1 MDCRDRRYCKTYFAV
16 DNRLYAFVQ
25 FDRPKIENHL
35 LTPESMK
42 KRKSGFTLSGK
53 NLAAENRIF
62 LYVATRFFLRYN
74 EKNGGRKQMKILLTA
89 INAKYI
95 HSNLAVYNLRAY
107 AAHYAKGM
115 ADSDT
120 VEIGEYTINNQME
133 DILEGIYKA
142 KPDVLMFSC
151 YIWNIAFVEELAEEF
166 HKLRPEVPVWV
177 GGPEVSYETES
188 FLREHPQITGVMIGE
203 GEKTFCEL
211 AEYYAGESRRDK
223 EKQKIQETQITGE
236 GKSTEERSKPGEIP
250 GIAYR
255 NGDEII
261 FTAPREMLDLSD
273 IPFCYDKAGDFKNRI
288 IYYESSRGCPFS
300 CSYCLSSVEKQLR
313 FRDAELVKKEL
324 QFFIDREVPQ
334 VKFVDRTFNCN
345 HAHAMEIWSYIKE
358 HDNGITNFHFEIS
371 ADLLREEE
379 LALIGTMRPGLIQ
392 LEIGV
397 QSTNGAT
404 IREIHRTMQLE
415 RLKEVVKEVQKHENI
430 HEHLDLIAGLPYED
444 YDSFRHSFNDVY
456 ALKPQQL
463 QLGFLKVLKGSHMM
477 EMCREYGIVYK
488 TQEPYEVLST
498 KWLDYDHVLKL
509 KTVENMVEVYY
520 NSGQFQNTL
529 EYLEKFFP
537 DAFSIY
543 ERLGSFYMEKGYG
556 DVSHTRMRRYEILL
570 EFLEDVPEISMD
582 QVKDQMV
589 YDLYLRENLKSRPGF
604 ARDQKPFERQI
615 WDFRKREKVAKNAHV
630 EVFADGTVLLFNYA
644 DRDPLTNNAHV
655 TDVTKDVFENLNRD

>member
-1 MDCRDRRYCKTYFAV
+1 
-16 DNRLYAFVQ
+16 
-25 FDRPKIENHL
+25 
-35 LTPESMK
+35 
-42 KRKSGFTLSGK
+42 
-53 NLAAENRIF
+53 
-62 LYVATRFFLRYN
+62 
-74 EKNGGRKQMKILLTA
+74 MKILLVA
-89 INAKYI
+89 CNAKYI
-95 HSNLAVYNLRAY
+95 HSNLAVYDLQAY
-107 AAHYAKGM
+107 ASDYADHIVLK
-115 ADSDT
+115 
-120 VEIGEYTINNQME
+120 EYTINQQKD
-133 DILEGIYKA
+133 DIMRDIYLEH
-142 KPDVLMFSC
+142 PDVVCVSC
-151 YIWNIAFVEELAEEF
+151 YIWNLSFVKELMADLIKILPGADF
-166 HKLRPEVPVWV
+166 WA
-177 GGPEVSYETES
+177 GGPEVSYDAEKFLTENS
-188 FLREHPQITGVMIGE
+188 EFKGVMVGE
-203 GEKTFCEL
+203 GEETFKEL
-211 AEYYAGESRRDK
+211 AGYYVEKNPQNLKDMTGICYRDGD
-223 EKQKIQETQITGE
+223 QI
-236 GKSTEERSKPGEIP
+236 IH
-250 GIAYR
+250 
-255 NGDEII
+255 NGWRQI
-261 FTAPREMLDLSD
+261 MDLSS
-273 IPFCYDKAGDFKNRI
+273 IPFIYKDLSEFKNRI

-300 CSYCLSSVEKQLR
+300 CSYCLSSIDKKLR
-313 FRDAELVKKEL
+313 FRDTETVKKEL
-324 QFFIDREVPQ
+324 QFFIDNKVPQ
-334 VKFVDRTFNCN
+334 VKFVDRTFNCK
-345 HAHAMEIWSYIKE
+345 HDHAMAIWKYINE
-358 HDNGITNFHFEIS
+358 HDNGVTNFHFEIS

-379 LALIGTMRPGLIQ
+379 LQEMSTMRPGLIQ

-397 QSTNGAT
+397 QSTNPDT
-404 IREIHRTMQLE
+404 IKAIHRTMDFE
-415 RLKEVVKEVQKHENI
+415 KLKGIVDRIHSFGNI
-430 HEHLDLIAGLPYED
+430 HQHLDLIAGLPYED

-529 EYLEKFFP
+529 EYLENFFQ

-630 EVFADGTVLLFNYA
+630 EVFADGTVLLFDYA

-655 TDVTKDVFENLNRD
+655 TDVTKDVFENLNRN

>member
-1 MDCRDRRYCKTYFAV
+1 
-16 DNRLYAFVQ
+16 
-25 FDRPKIENHL
+25 
-35 LTPESMK
+35 
-42 KRKSGFTLSGK
+42 
-53 NLAAENRIF
+53 
-62 LYVATRFFLRYN
+62 
-74 EKNGGRKQMKILLTA
+74 MKILLA
-89 INAKYI
+89 ACNAKYI
-95 HSNLAVYNLRAY
+95 HSNLAVYDLQAY
-107 AAHYAKGM
+107 ASDYADHIVLK
-115 ADSDT
+115 
-120 VEIGEYTINNQME
+120 EYTINQQKD
-133 DILEGIYKA
+133 DIMRDIYLEH
-142 KPDVLMFSC
+142 PDVVCVSC
-151 YIWNIAFVEELAEEF
+151 YIWNLSFVKELMADLIKILPGADF
-166 HKLRPEVPVWV
+166 WA
-177 GGPEVSYETES
+177 GGPEVSYDAEK
-188 FLREHPQITGVMIGE
+188 FLIENSEFKGVMVGE
-203 GEKTFCEL
+203 GEETFKEL
-211 AEYYAGESRRDK
+211 AGYYVEKNPQDLKNMTGICYRDGD
-223 EKQKIQETQITGE
+223 QI
-236 GKSTEERSKPGEIP
+236 IH
-250 GIAYR
+250 
-255 NGDEII
+255 NGWRQI
-261 FTAPREMLDLSD
+261 MDLSS
-273 IPFCYDKAGDFKNRI
+273 IPFIYKDLSEFKNRI

-300 CSYCLSSVEKQLR
+300 CSYCLSSIDKKLR
-313 FRDAELVKKEL
+313 FRDTETVKKEL
-324 QFFIDREVPQ
+324 QFFIDNKVPQ
-334 VKFVDRTFNCN
+334 VKFVDRTFNCK
-345 HAHAMEIWSYIKE
+345 HDHAMAIWKYINE
-358 HDNGITNFHFEIS
+358 HDNGVTNFHFEIS

-379 LALIGTMRPGLIQ
+379 LQEMSTMRPGLIQ

-397 QSTNGAT
+397 QSTNPDT
-404 IREIHRTMQLE
+404 IKAIHRTMDFE
-415 RLKEVVKEVQKHENI
+415 KLKGIVDRIHSFGNI
-430 HEHLDLIAGLPYED
+430 HQHLDLIAGLPYED

-570 EFLEDVPEISMD
+570 EFLEDVPEISVD

-630 EVFADGTVLLFNYA
+630 EVFADGKVLLFDYA

>member
-1 MDCRDRRYCKTYFAV
+1 
-16 DNRLYAFVQ
+16 
-25 FDRPKIENHL
+25 
-35 LTPESMK
+35 
-42 KRKSGFTLSGK
+42 
-53 NLAAENRIF
+53 
-62 LYVATRFFLRYN
+62 
-74 EKNGGRKQMKILLTA
+74 MKILLA
-89 INAKYI
+89 ACNAKYI
-95 HSNLAVYNLRAY
+95 HSNLAVYDLQAY
-107 AAHYAKGM
+107 ASDYADHIVLK
-115 ADSDT
+115 
-120 VEIGEYTINNQME
+120 EYTINQQKD
-133 DILEGIYKA
+133 DIMRDIYLEH
-142 KPDVLMFSC
+142 PDVVCVSC
-151 YIWNIAFVEELAEEF
+151 YIWNLSFVKELMADLIKILPGADF
-166 HKLRPEVPVWV
+166 WA
-177 GGPEVSYETES
+177 GGPEVSYDAEKFLTENS
-188 FLREHPQITGVMIGE
+188 EFKGVMVGE
-203 GEKTFCEL
+203 GEETFKEL
-211 AEYYAGESRRDK
+211 AGYYVEKNPQDLKDMTGICYRDGD
-223 EKQKIQETQITGE
+223 QI
-236 GKSTEERSKPGEIP
+236 IH
-250 GIAYR
+250 
-255 NGDEII
+255 NGWRQI
-261 FTAPREMLDLSD
+261 MDLSS
-273 IPFCYDKAGDFKNRI
+273 IPFIYKDLSEFKNRI

-300 CSYCLSSVEKQLR
+300 CSYCLSSIDKKLR
-313 FRDAELVKKEL
+313 FRDTETVKKEL
-324 QFFIDREVPQ
+324 QFFIDNKVPQ
-334 VKFVDRTFNCN
+334 VKFVDRTFNCK
-345 HAHAMEIWSYIKE
+345 HDHAMAIWKYINE
-358 HDNGITNFHFEIS
+358 HDNGVTNFHFEIS

-379 LALIGTMRPGLIQ
+379 LQEMSTMRPGLIQ

-397 QSTNGAT
+397 QSTNPDT
-404 IREIHRTMQLE
+404 IKAIHRTMDFE
-415 RLKEVVKEVQKHENI
+415 KLKGIVDRIHSFENI
-430 HEHLDLIAGLPYED
+430 HQHLDLIAGLPYED

-529 EYLEKFFP
+529 EYLENFFQ

>member
-1 MDCRDRRYCKTYFAV
+1 
-16 DNRLYAFVQ
+16 
-25 FDRPKIENHL
+25 
-35 LTPESMK
+35 
-42 KRKSGFTLSGK
+42 
-53 NLAAENRIF
+53 
-62 LYVATRFFLRYN
+62 
-74 EKNGGRKQMKILLTA
+74 MKILLVA
-89 INAKYI
+89 CNAKYI
-95 HSNLAVYNLRAY
+95 HSNLAVYDLQAY
-107 AAHYAKGM
+107 ASDYADHIVLK
-115 ADSDT
+115 
-120 VEIGEYTINNQME
+120 EYTINQQKD
-133 DILEGIYKA
+133 DIMRDIYLEH
-142 KPDVLMFSC
+142 PDVVCVSC
-151 YIWNIAFVEELAEEF
+151 YIWNLSFVKELMADLIKILPGADF
-166 HKLRPEVPVWV
+166 WA
-177 GGPEVSYETES
+177 GGPEVSYDAEK
-188 FLREHPQITGVMIGE
+188 FLAENSEFKGVMVGE
-203 GEKTFCEL
+203 GEETFKEL
-211 AEYYAGESRRDK
+211 AGYYVEKNPQNLKDMTGICYRDGD
-223 EKQKIQETQITGE
+223 QI
-236 GKSTEERSKPGEIP
+236 IH
-250 GIAYR
+250 
-255 NGDEII
+255 NGWRQI
-261 FTAPREMLDLSD
+261 MDLSS
-273 IPFCYDKAGDFKNRI
+273 IPFIYKDLSEFKNRI

-300 CSYCLSSVEKQLR
+300 CSYCLSSIDKKLR
-313 FRDAELVKKEL
+313 FRDTETVKKEL
-324 QFFIDREVPQ
+324 QFFIDNKVPQ
-334 VKFVDRTFNCN
+334 VKFVDRTFNCK
-345 HAHAMEIWSYIKE
+345 HDHAMAIWKYINE
-358 HDNGITNFHFEIS
+358 HDNGVTNFHFEIS

-379 LALIGTMRPGLIQ
+379 LQEMSTMRPGLIQ

-397 QSTNGAT
+397 QSTNPDT
-404 IREIHRTMQLE
+404 IKAIHRTMDFE
-415 RLKEVVKEVQKHENI
+415 KLKGIVDRIHSFENI
-430 HEHLDLIAGLPYED
+430 HQHLDLIAGLPYED

-477 EMCREYGIVYK
+477 EMCKEYGIVYK

-529 EYLEKFFP
+529 EYLENFFQ

-655 TDVTKDVFENLNRD
+655 IDVTKDVFENLNRD

>member
-1 MDCRDRRYCKTYFAV
+1 
-16 DNRLYAFVQ
+16 
-25 FDRPKIENHL
+25 
-35 LTPESMK
+35 
-42 KRKSGFTLSGK
+42 
-53 NLAAENRIF
+53 
-62 LYVATRFFLRYN
+62 
-74 EKNGGRKQMKILLTA
+74 MKILLVA
-89 INAKYI
+89 CNAKYI
-95 HSNLAVYNLRAY
+95 HSNLAVYDLQAY
-107 AAHYAKGM
+107 ASDYADHIVLK
-115 ADSDT
+115 
-120 VEIGEYTINNQME
+120 EYTINQQKD
-133 DILEGIYKA
+133 DIMRDIYLEH
-142 KPDVLMFSC
+142 PDVVCVSC
-151 YIWNIAFVEELAEEF
+151 YIWNLSFVKELMADLIKILPGADF
-166 HKLRPEVPVWV
+166 WA
-177 GGPEVSYETES
+177 GGPEVSYDAEKFLTENS
-188 FLREHPQITGVMIGE
+188 EFKGVMVGE
-203 GEKTFCEL
+203 GEETFKEL
-211 AEYYAGESRRDK
+211 AGYYVEKNPQNLKDMTGICYRDGD
-223 EKQKIQETQITGE
+223 QI
-236 GKSTEERSKPGEIP
+236 IH
-250 GIAYR
+250 
-255 NGDEII
+255 NGWRQI
-261 FTAPREMLDLSD
+261 MDLSS
-273 IPFCYDKAGDFKNRI
+273 IPFIYKDLSEFKNRI

-300 CSYCLSSVEKQLR
+300 CSYCLSSIDKKLR
-313 FRDAELVKKEL
+313 FRDTETVKKEL
-324 QFFIDREVPQ
+324 QFFIDNKVPQ
-334 VKFVDRTFNCN
+334 VKFVDRTFNCK
-345 HAHAMEIWSYIKE
+345 HDHAMAIWKYINE
-358 HDNGITNFHFEIS
+358 HDNGVTNFHFEIS

-379 LALIGTMRPGLIQ
+379 LQEMSTMRPGLIQ

-397 QSTNGAT
+397 QSTNPDT
-404 IREIHRTMQLE
+404 IKAIHRTMDFE
-415 RLKEVVKEVQKHENI
+415 KLKGIVDRIHSFGNI
-430 HEHLDLIAGLPYED
+430 HQHLDLIAGLPYED

-477 EMCREYGIVYK
+477 EMCKEYGIVYK

-529 EYLEKFFP
+529 EYLENFFQ

-570 EFLEDVPEISMD
+570 EFLEDMPEISMD

>member
-1 MDCRDRRYCKTYFAV
+1 
-16 DNRLYAFVQ
+16 
-25 FDRPKIENHL
+25 
-35 LTPESMK
+35 
-42 KRKSGFTLSGK
+42 
-53 NLAAENRIF
+53 
-62 LYVATRFFLRYN
+62 
-74 EKNGGRKQMKILLTA
+74 MKILLA
-89 INAKYI
+89 ACNAKYI
-95 HSNLAVYNLRAY
+95 HSNLAVYDLQAY
-107 AAHYAKGM
+107 ASDYADHIVLK
-115 ADSDT
+115 
-120 VEIGEYTINNQME
+120 EYTINQQKD
-133 DILEGIYKA
+133 DIMRDIYLEH
-142 KPDVLMFSC
+142 PDVVCVSC
-151 YIWNIAFVEELAEEF
+151 YIWNLSFVKELMADLIKILPGADF
-166 HKLRPEVPVWV
+166 WA
-177 GGPEVSYETES
+177 GGPEVSYDAEKFLTENS
-188 FLREHPQITGVMIGE
+188 EFKGVMVGE
-203 GEKTFCEL
+203 GEETFKEL
-211 AEYYAGESRRDK
+211 AGYYVEKNPQNLKDMTGICYRDK
-223 EKQKIQETQITGE
+223 DQI
-236 GKSTEERSKPGEIP
+236 IH
-250 GIAYR
+250 
-255 NGDEII
+255 NGWRQI
-261 FTAPREMLDLSD
+261 MDLSS
-273 IPFCYDKAGDFKNRI
+273 IPFIYKDLSEFKNRI

-300 CSYCLSSVEKQLR
+300 CSYCLSSIDKKLR
-313 FRDAELVKKEL
+313 FRDTETVKKEL
-324 QFFIDREVPQ
+324 QFFIDNKVPQ
-334 VKFVDRTFNCN
+334 VKFVDRTFNCK
-345 HAHAMEIWSYIKE
+345 HDHAMAIWKYINE
-358 HDNGITNFHFEIS
+358 HDNGVTNFHFEIS

-379 LALIGTMRPGLIQ
+379 LQEMSTMRPGLIQ

-397 QSTNGAT
+397 QSTNPDT
-404 IREIHRTMQLE
+404 IKAIHRTMDFE
-415 RLKEVVKEVQKHENI
+415 KLKGIVDRIHSFGNI
-430 HEHLDLIAGLPYED
+430 HQHLDLIAGLPYED

-630 EVFADGTVLLFNYA
+630 EVFADGKVLLFDYA

>member
-1 MDCRDRRYCKTYFAV
+1 
-16 DNRLYAFVQ
+16 
-25 FDRPKIENHL
+25 
-35 LTPESMK
+35 
-42 KRKSGFTLSGK
+42 
-53 NLAAENRIF
+53 
-62 LYVATRFFLRYN
+62 
-74 EKNGGRKQMKILLTA
+74 MKILLVA
-89 INAKYI
+89 CNAKYI
-95 HSNLAVYNLRAY
+95 HSNLAVYDLQAY
-107 AAHYAKGM
+107 ASDYADHIVLK
-115 ADSDT
+115 
-120 VEIGEYTINNQME
+120 EYTINQQKD
-133 DILEGIYKA
+133 DIMRDIYLEH
-142 KPDVLMFSC
+142 PDVVCVSC
-151 YIWNIAFVEELAEEF
+151 YIWNLSFVKELMADLIKILPGADF
-166 HKLRPEVPVWV
+166 WA
-177 GGPEVSYETES
+177 GGPEVSYDAEKFLTENS
-188 FLREHPQITGVMIGE
+188 EFKGVMVGE
-203 GEKTFCEL
+203 GEETFKEL
-211 AEYYAGESRRDK
+211 AGYYVEKNPQNLKDMTGICYRDGD
-223 EKQKIQETQITGE
+223 QI
-236 GKSTEERSKPGEIP
+236 IH
-250 GIAYR
+250 
-255 NGDEII
+255 NGWRQI
-261 FTAPREMLDLSD
+261 MDLSS
-273 IPFCYDKAGDFKNRI
+273 IPFIYKDLSEFKNRI

-300 CSYCLSSVEKQLR
+300 CSYCLSSIDKKLR
-313 FRDAELVKKEL
+313 FRDTETVKKEL
-324 QFFIDREVPQ
+324 QFFIENKVPQ
-334 VKFVDRTFNCN
+334 VKFVDRTFNCK
-345 HAHAMEIWSYIKE
+345 HDHAMAIWKYINE
-358 HDNGITNFHFEIS
+358 HDNGVTNFHFEIS

-379 LALIGTMRPGLIQ
+379 LQEMSTMRPGLIQ

-397 QSTNGAT
+397 QSTNPDT
-404 IREIHRTMQLE
+404 IKAIHRTMDFE
-415 RLKEVVKEVQKHENI
+415 KLKGIVDRIHSFGNI
-430 HEHLDLIAGLPYED
+430 HQHLDLIAGLPYED

-477 EMCREYGIVYK
+477 EMCKEYGIVYK

-604 ARDQKPFERQI
+604 ARDQKPFERQV

>member
-1 MDCRDRRYCKTYFAV
+1 
-16 DNRLYAFVQ
+16 
-25 FDRPKIENHL
+25 
-35 LTPESMK
+35 
-42 KRKSGFTLSGK
+42 
-53 NLAAENRIF
+53 
-62 LYVATRFFLRYN
+62 
-74 EKNGGRKQMKILLTA
+74 MKILLA
-89 INAKYI
+89 ACNAKYI
-95 HSNLAVYNLRAY
+95 HSNPAVYDLRAFASEY
-107 AAHYAKGM
+107 KEH
-115 ADSDT
+115 
-120 VEIGEYTINNQME
+120 ILLGEYTINQTKDE
-133 DILEGIYKA
+133 ILKEIYRSGA
-142 KPDVLMFSC
+142 EVVCFSC
-151 YIWNIAFVEELAEEF
+151 YIWNISFVRELIFDLKKILPGTAF
-166 HKLRPEVPVWV
+166 WV
-177 GGPEVSYETES
+177 GGPEVSFDAEN
-188 FLREHPQITGVMIGE
+188 FLKEMPQVTGVMVGE
-203 GEKTFCEL
+203 GEETFLEL
-211 AEYYAGESRRDK
+211 ARYYI
-223 EKQKIQETQITGE
+223 EKKGTLADIRGIAFREN
-236 GKSTEERSKPGEIP
+236 GEIFH
-250 GIAYR
+250 
-255 NGDEII
+255 NGW
-261 FTAPREMLDLSD
+261 REVMDLSRV
-273 IPFCYDKAGDFKNRI
+273 PFAYEQTEDFANRI

-300 CSYCLSSVEKQLR
+300 CSYCLSSIDKKLR
-313 FRDAELVKKEL
+313 FRNLELVKKEL
-324 QFFIDREVPQ
+324 QFFLDKKVPQ
-334 VKFVDRTFNCN
+334 VKFVDRTFNCK
-345 HAHAMEIWSYIKE
+345 HDHAMEIWKYILE
-358 HDNGITNFHFEIS
+358 HDNGVTNFHFEIS

-379 LALIGTMRPGLIQ
+379 LELMSRMRPGLIQ

-397 QSTNGAT
+397 QSTNPDT
-404 IREIHRTMQLE
+404 IRAIHRNMDLKKLE
-415 RLKEVVKEVQKHENI
+415 ASVARVKSFGNI
-430 HEHLDLIAGLPYED
+430 HQHLDLIAGLPYED

-570 EFLEDVPEISMD
+570 EFLEDMPEISVD

>member
-1 MDCRDRRYCKTYFAV
+1 
-16 DNRLYAFVQ
+16 
-25 FDRPKIENHL
+25 
-35 LTPESMK
+35 
-42 KRKSGFTLSGK
+42 
-53 NLAAENRIF
+53 
-62 LYVATRFFLRYN
+62 
-74 EKNGGRKQMKILLTA
+74 MKILLVA
-89 INAKYI
+89 CNAKYI
-95 HSNLAVYNLRAY
+95 HSNLAVYDLQAY
-107 AAHYAKGM
+107 ASDYADYIVLK
-115 ADSDT
+115 
-120 VEIGEYTINNQME
+120 EYTINQQKD
-133 DILEGIYKA
+133 DIMRDIYLEH
-142 KPDVLMFSC
+142 PEVVCVSC
-151 YIWNIAFVEELAEEF
+151 YIWNLSFVKELMADLIKILPGVDF
-166 HKLRPEVPVWV
+166 WA
-177 GGPEVSYETES
+177 GGPEVSYDAEKFLTENS
-188 FLREHPQITGVMIGE
+188 EFKGVMVGE
-203 GEKTFCEL
+203 GEETFKEL
-211 AEYYAGESRRDK
+211 AGYYVEKNPQDLKDMTGICYRDGD
-223 EKQKIQETQITGE
+223 QI
-236 GKSTEERSKPGEIP
+236 IH
-250 GIAYR
+250 
-255 NGDEII
+255 NGWRQI
-261 FTAPREMLDLSD
+261 MDLSS
-273 IPFCYDKAGDFKNRI
+273 IPFIYKDLSEFKNRI

-300 CSYCLSSVEKQLR
+300 CSYCLSSIDKKLR
-313 FRDAELVKKEL
+313 FRDTETVKKEL
-324 QFFIDREVPQ
+324 QFFIDNKVPQ
-334 VKFVDRTFNCN
+334 VKFVDRTFNCK
-345 HAHAMEIWSYIKE
+345 HDHAMAIWKYINE
-358 HDNGITNFHFEIS
+358 HDNGVTNFHFEIS

-379 LALIGTMRPGLIQ
+379 LQEMSTMRPGLIQ

-397 QSTNGAT
+397 QSTNPDT
-404 IREIHRTMQLE
+404 IKAIHRTMDFE
-415 RLKEVVKEVQKHENI
+415 KLKGIVDRIHSFGNI
-430 HEHLDLIAGLPYED
+430 HQHLDLIAGLPYED

-529 EYLEKFFP
+529 EYLENFFQ

>member
-1 MDCRDRRYCKTYFAV
+1 
-16 DNRLYAFVQ
+16 
-25 FDRPKIENHL
+25 
-35 LTPESMK
+35 
-42 KRKSGFTLSGK
+42 
-53 NLAAENRIF
+53 
-62 LYVATRFFLRYN
+62 
-74 EKNGGRKQMKILLTA
+74 MKILLVA
-89 INAKYI
+89 CNAKYI
-95 HSNLAVYNLRAY
+95 HSNLAVYDLQAY
-107 AAHYAKGM
+107 ASDYADHIVLK
-115 ADSDT
+115 
-120 VEIGEYTINNQME
+120 EYTINQQKD
-133 DILEGIYKA
+133 DIMRDIYLEH
-142 KPDVLMFSC
+142 PDVVCVSC
-151 YIWNIAFVEELAEEF
+151 YIWNLSFVKELMADLIKILPGADF
-166 HKLRPEVPVWV
+166 WA
-177 GGPEVSYETES
+177 GGPEVSYDAEKFLTENS
-188 FLREHPQITGVMIGE
+188 EFKGVMVGE
-203 GEKTFCEL
+203 GEETFKEL
-211 AEYYAGESRRDK
+211 AGHYVEKNPQNLKNMTGICYRDGD
-223 EKQKIQETQITGE
+223 QI
-236 GKSTEERSKPGEIP
+236 IH
-250 GIAYR
+250 
-255 NGDEII
+255 NGWRQI
-261 FTAPREMLDLSD
+261 MDLSS
-273 IPFCYDKAGDFKNRI
+273 IPFIYKDLSEFKNRI

-300 CSYCLSSVEKQLR
+300 CSYCLSSIDKKLR
-313 FRDAELVKKEL
+313 FRDTETVKKEL
-324 QFFIDREVPQ
+324 QFFIDNKVPQ
-334 VKFVDRTFNCN
+334 VKFVDRTFNCK
-345 HAHAMEIWSYIKE
+345 HDHAMAIWKYINE
-358 HDNGITNFHFEIS
+358 HDNGVTNFHFEIS

-379 LALIGTMRPGLIQ
+379 LQEMSTMRPGLIQ

-397 QSTNGAT
+397 QSTNPDT
-404 IREIHRTMQLE
+404 IKAIHRTMDFE
-415 RLKEVVKEVQKHENI
+415 KLKGIVDRIHSFGNI
-430 HEHLDLIAGLPYED
+430 HQHLDLIAGLPYED

-463 QLGFLKVLKGSHMM
+463 QMGFLKVLKGSHMM

-529 EYLEKFFP
+529 EYLENFFP

-604 ARDQKPFERQI
+604 ARDQKPFERQV

>member
-1 MDCRDRRYCKTYFAV
+1 
-16 DNRLYAFVQ
+16 
-25 FDRPKIENHL
+25 
-35 LTPESMK
+35 
-42 KRKSGFTLSGK
+42 
-53 NLAAENRIF
+53 
-62 LYVATRFFLRYN
+62 
-74 EKNGGRKQMKILLTA
+74 MKILLVA
-89 INAKYI
+89 CNAKYI
-95 HSNLAVYNLRAY
+95 HSNLAVYDLQAY
-107 AAHYAKGM
+107 ASDYADHIVLK
-115 ADSDT
+115 
-120 VEIGEYTINNQME
+120 EYTINQQKD
-133 DILEGIYKA
+133 DIMRDIYLEH
-142 KPDVLMFSC
+142 PEVVCVSC
-151 YIWNIAFVEELAEEF
+151 YIWNLSFVKELMADLIKILPGADF
-166 HKLRPEVPVWV
+166 WA
-177 GGPEVSYETES
+177 GGPEVSYDAEKFLTENS
-188 FLREHPQITGVMIGE
+188 EFKGVMVGE
-203 GEKTFCEL
+203 GEETFKEL
-211 AEYYAGESRRDK
+211 AGYYVEKNPQDLKDMTGICYRDGD
-223 EKQKIQETQITGE
+223 QI
-236 GKSTEERSKPGEIP
+236 IH
-250 GIAYR
+250 
-255 NGDEII
+255 NGWRQI
-261 FTAPREMLDLSD
+261 MDLSS
-273 IPFCYDKAGDFKNRI
+273 IPFIYKDLSEFKNRI

-300 CSYCLSSVEKQLR
+300 CSYCLSSIDKKLR
-313 FRDAELVKKEL
+313 FRDTETVKKEL
-324 QFFIDREVPQ
+324 QFFIDNKVPQ
-334 VKFVDRTFNCN
+334 VKFVDRTFNCK
-345 HAHAMEIWSYIKE
+345 HDHAMAIWKYINE
-358 HDNGITNFHFEIS
+358 HDNGVTNFHFEIS

-379 LALIGTMRPGLIQ
+379 LQEMSTMRPGLIQ

-397 QSTNGAT
+397 QSTNPDT
-404 IREIHRTMQLE
+404 IKAIHRTMDFE
-415 RLKEVVKEVQKHENI
+415 KLKGIVDRIHSFGNI
-430 HEHLDLIAGLPYED
+430 HQHLDLIAGLPYED

-529 EYLEKFFP
+529 EYLEKFSP

-570 EFLEDVPEISMD
+570 EFLEDMPEISVD